1 VGRLAE
7 PAVLLAACEA
17 LLPSAA
23 TSPAPGTEP
32 GGAGLD
38 GLRVLLTAGG
48 TREPIDSVRFLG
60 NRSSGRMGFALAQAA
75 ADRGARVT
83 AVAAN
88 VSLTRDPRVTYV
100 DVTTAAELEE
110 ACRAAFA
117 DCDVLL
123 MAAAVADFRPAQAT
137 AGKIKKA
144 GRDHITL
151 TLEPT
156 TDVLASLARDRR
168 AGQILVGFAAEY
180 GPDAEELAREKLRA
194 KGLDAVVVNDVSR
207 AGIAFDSSENEVSI
221 VTADGTRRVGRAPK
235 PVVAGAILDAVAE
248 LRAAGPDGARGR
260 GPVTAD
266 SPASG

>member
-1 VGRLAE
+1 
-7 PAVLLAACEA
+7 
-17 LLPSAA
+17 
-23 TSPAPGTEP
+23 
-32 GGAGLD
+32 
-38 GLRVLLTAGG
+38 
-48 TREPIDSVRFLG
+48 
-60 NRSSGRMGFALAQAA
+60 
-75 ADRGARVT
+75 
-83 AVAAN
+83 
-88 VSLTRDPRVTYV
+88 
-100 DVTTAAELEE
+100 
-110 ACRAAFA
+110 
-117 DCDVLL
+117 

-144 GRDHITL
+144 GREQLTL

-156 TDVLASLARDRR
+156 TDVLATLSPDRR
-168 AGQILVGFAAEY
+168 ADQVLVGFAAEY
-180 GPDAEELAREKLRA
+180 GPDAEALAREKLRA